1 MSFVVSYVAVSIILR
16 KLLLNEPWQV
26 RLNFRIALHMRFCK
40 WHAPRNSKRGEFT
53 RTNAATPAKVVQ
65 FTYFAGSK
73 PKLTSAN
80 NTGKTAVFNV

>member
-1 MSFVVSYVAVSIILR
+1 MEIAVERALASAV
-16 KLLLNEPWQV
+16 EFQDCPA
-26 RLNFRIALHMRFCK
+26 ALHMRFCK
-40 WHAPRNSKRGEFT
+40 WHAPKKSKRGEFT